1 MFHSINSKQNK
12 LTLNIKSKILTF
24 MVIGSNK
31 KKVYQEFW
39 IRLYQNTANKA

>member
-1 MFHSINSKQNK
+1 M
-12 LTLNIKSKILTF
+12 F

-39 IRLYQNTANKA
+39 IKLYQNTANKAKKRKMCFKLKLFLLLQKTLS